1 LTTLDFGDEVKHVK
15 EAGVVYL
22 GSVDYF
28 MKWYYF
34 HDNDFN
40 IFAFLTS
47 KLRQLCTKN
56 HYIAAK
62 SAKIESGDCLKFF
75 NRFKVNRVAM
85 IFMKSDK

>member
-1 LTTLDFGDEVKHVK
+1 LTSLDFGDEVKHVK

-22 GSVDYF
+22 RSVDCL

-34 HDNDFN
+34 DNNHFN

-62 SAKIESGDCLKFF
+62 SAKIESGEVYLYEEIK
-75 NRFKVNRVAM
+75 
-85 IFMKSDK
+85 